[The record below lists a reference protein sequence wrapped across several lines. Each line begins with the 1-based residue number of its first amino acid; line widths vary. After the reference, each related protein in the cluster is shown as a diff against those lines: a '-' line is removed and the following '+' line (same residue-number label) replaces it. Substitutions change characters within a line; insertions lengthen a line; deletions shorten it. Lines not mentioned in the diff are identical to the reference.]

1 MSTEKL
7 VAAHYTEGSLLGRI
21 EIGLKALGKSV
32 DDVSLEDLGPVEEFH
47 TGGRVATKA
56 LLDQLSLSENHHI
69 LDVGCGLGGSSR
81 FAANQ
86 YGCRVTGIDLTK
98 EFIETGQTINQWVG
112 LESKIDLGLGSAT
125 DLGFDEAQFDHAFM
139 LHVGMNIDDKRAIM
153 KNVFRV
159 LKPGGCFAVYDM
171 MRVGDAALELPV
183 PWASAPAANAIAAPE
198 DYRDAFTAAGFS
210 IIAERDRKDFALDF
224 FTKVKA
230 QNALQDG
237 PPPIGIHVVMGD
249 NAAVKVKH
257 VFSCM
262 TNGGITPVEM
272 IGQTPS

>member
-7 VAAHYTEGSLLGRI
+7 VASHYTEGSLLGRI
-21 EIGLKALGKSV
+21 EIGLEGLGKSI

-56 LLDQLSLSENHHI
+56 LLDQLSFSENHDV

-81 FAANQ
+81 FAASE
-86 YGCRVTGIDLTK
+86 YGCRMTGIDLTK

-125 DLGFDEAQFDHAFM
+125 NLGFDEAQFDHAFM

-183 PWASAPAANAIAAPE
+183 PWASDPAANAIAAPE
-198 DYRDAFTAAGFS
+198 VYREAFTAAGFS
-210 IIAERDRKDFALDF
+210 IIAERDRKDFALEF

-230 QNALQDG
+230 QNVQQDG

-249 NAAVKVKH
+249 NAALKVKH
-257 VFSCM
+257 VFACM
-262 TNGGITPVEM
+262 SNGGIAPVEM
-272 IGQTPS
+272 IGQKPA